1 MQPITTARAS
11 SESRKMKRSHRQSL
25 AEIIPHKHFIETNDE
40 NENIMNHRN

>member
-25 AEIIPHKHFIETNDE
+25 AEIVTYKQFVESNDE
-40 NENIMNHRN
+40 NENIMNYVN